1 MKGDVLNNMFS
12 MRFRRRLISLEIYH
26 DIGLRR
32 RLLNLM
38 GLLMIILFFS
48 CEERYWPDLGDKYQS
63 ILVVEGKI
71 TSDPGPYTIH
81 LSTTT
86 TVYDPIYESLTGYE
100 VILND
105 NFGNTETLEE
115 DEPGYYKTAENGI
128 QGVIGRSYQITIHSP
143 DEKTYQSNFEELK
156 SPIGIDTVFVEIEY
170 QESTTSGSGIPGYQF
185 YLNSKPANED
195 SSYFLWQMQR
205 TFEYQS
211 DFLIYFWYDG
221 ELHLFPDTD
230 SLQNCWR
237 TDRVFQIFTE
247 STVGLSEPVLTGFPL
262 HYVSFDNR
270 EFSIRYSLLINQY
283 TISEQAQEYWKYV
296 NEQNSSGGEL
306 YTKMPFQVR
315 GNIVNINDPNEP
327 VLGYFHAAGV
337 DTKRVFFNR
346 PGYPIEMVYPKCELR
361 EPDYMEYGF
370 MFYGY
375 NPGDYP
381 RYVTMNTGG
390 ARAVP
395 NPVCVDCR
403 ESGGTIVKPEFWI
416 D

>member
-1 MKGDVLNNMFS
+1 MI
-12 MRFRRRLISLEIYH
+12 FRRRVISPEVNHYICLS
-26 DIGLRR
+26 RR
-32 RLLNLM
+32 FLNLM
-38 GLLMIILFFS
+38 VLLMIVLFTS

-63 ILVVEGKI
+63 LLVVEGKI
-71 TSDPGPYTIH
+71 TSDPGPYIIH

-86 TVYDPIYESLTGYE
+86 SIYDPIYEPLTGYE
-100 VILND
+100 VIVND
-105 NFGNTETLEE
+105 NLGNTETLEE

-128 QGVIGRSYQITIHSP
+128 QGVVGRAYRITIHSP

-156 SPIGIDTVFVEIEY
+156 SAVGIDTVFVDLEY
-170 QESTTSGSGIPGYQF
+170 RESTTSGSDIPGYQF
-185 YLNSKPANED
+185 FLNSNPATED

-205 TFEYQS
+205 TFEFQA
-211 DFLIYFWYDG
+211 DFLIYYWYDG

-230 SLQNCWR
+230 SLQTCW
-237 TDRVFQIFTE
+237 TTGRVFQIFTE
-247 STVGLSEPVLTGFPL
+247 STVGLSDPGLNRFPL
-262 HYVSFDNR
+262 HYVPFDNR
-270 EFSIRYSLLINQY
+270 EFSVRYSLLIHQY
-283 TISEQAQEYWKYV
+283 TISEQAQEYWMNV

-337 DTKRVFFNR
+337 DTKRIFFNR
-346 PGYPIEMVYPKCELR
+346 PGYPVEMCYPECELR

-370 MFYGY
+370 MFYG
-375 NPGDYP
+375 NTPRDYP
-381 RYVTMNTGG
+381 RYVTMNASG

-395 NPVCVDCR
+395 SPVCVDCR